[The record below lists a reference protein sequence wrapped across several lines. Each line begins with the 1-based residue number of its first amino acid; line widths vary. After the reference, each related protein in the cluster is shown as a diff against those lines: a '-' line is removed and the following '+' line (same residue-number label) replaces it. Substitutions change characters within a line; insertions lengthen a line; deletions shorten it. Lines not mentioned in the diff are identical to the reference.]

1 MSQPVAIVGL
11 SLRYPGFCGPS
22 AFFNSCR
29 QPFSKL
35 RKASLSA
42 IQAYQQNHP
51 DTTNN
56 PYRINNDLY
65 GSIRDISWIDARRF
79 RVPPSDIE
87 GDPSPFL
94 CLQVASEAL
103 LDHQAERTSD
113 YIPRDRTGV
122 VIGRGDHPH
131 RGLWAGL
138 QGGSGLGLSLI
149 HI

>member
-29 QPFSKL
+29 QPFSRL
-35 RKASLSA
+35 RKAPLSA

-51 DTTNN
+51 DSAH

-65 GSIRDISWIDARRF
+65 GSIRIFPGLMRDDFVSLQVILR
-79 RVPPSDIE
+79 
-87 GDPSPFL
+87 DPSPFL

-103 LDHQAERTSD
+103 LDHQAD
-113 YIPRDRTGV
+113 AP
-122 VIGRGDHPH
+122 
-131 RGLWAGL
+131 
-138 QGGSGLGLSLI
+138 LI
-149 HI
+149 TFQESEQV